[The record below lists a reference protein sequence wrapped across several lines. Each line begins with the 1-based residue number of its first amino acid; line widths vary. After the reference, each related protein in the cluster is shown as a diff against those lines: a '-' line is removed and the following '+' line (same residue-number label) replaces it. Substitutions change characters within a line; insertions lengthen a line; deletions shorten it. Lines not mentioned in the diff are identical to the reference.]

1 MKAMEKEAEERRE
14 RMLRDIAE
22 AEKAEKLRQEE
33 LLKAQPSIPAKYVP
47 PRGGAGGIRDFER
60 GSSGRPPATD
70 RDRNINDWGR
80 VPSARVEMASGGT
93 PWRGGRGGNDA
104 AKNGGGRDPRESEV
118 VRESNRDGDRDVG
131 RFPTRDGD
139 GRDARDV
146 RDSGL
151 RSRDSGRDFGPRDGS
166 GRDVR
171 EGGGRDNFVSRDGGR
186 DRERTKD
193 NKDTEDQW
201 KR

>member
-1 MKAMEKEAEERRE
+1 MEKEAEERRE

-33 LLKAQPSIPAKYVP
+33 LLKAQPPTPAKYVP

-70 RDRNINDWGR
+70 RNINDWGR

-93 PWRGGRGGNDA
+93 PWRGGGGGGSSNDA
-104 AKNGGGRDPRESEV
+104 VRDGGGRDVRESEV
-118 VRESNRDGDRDVG
+118 VRESNRDGDKDVG
-131 RFPTRDGD
+131 RFPTRDGG
-139 GRDARDV
+139 GRDA

-151 RSRDSGRDFGPRDGS
+151 RSRDSGRDFGPRDGG

-186 DRERTKD
+186 ERTKD

-201 KR
+201 RR